1 MTVLQPVRA
10 GFLAVAVIIAIAPL
24 GCAKNPFSP
33 SQNTGQPFSIVEVT
47 LGTGTQVAPLS
58 TVVVDYAGYLY
69 DASKPDNEGLL
80 FDTSLSS
87 QPITFVVGAGQVI
100 PGFEQGVLGM
110 KVGGFRR
117 VTIPPELG
125 YGSIGQYPVPK
136 NATLVFEISLL
147 GASVPQ

>member
-1 MTVLQPVRA
+1 MRA
-10 GFLAVAVIIAIAPL
+10 GLLALAVMIAMAPL

-47 LGTGTQVAPLS
+47 LGTGAQVAPAS

-69 DASKPDNEGLL
+69 DASKPNNEGLL
-80 FDTSLSS
+80 FDTSLTS
-87 QPITFVVGAGQVI
+87 QPISFIVGAGQVI
-100 PGFEQGVLGM
+100 AGFEQGVLGM

-125 YGSIGQYPVPK
+125 YGPIGQYPVPK

-147 GASVPQ
+147 GASVPQQ